1 MSASTTGE
9 TGQVPAATAGQVPAV
24 TTSTTTPPAA
34 STEQVNPETGKVYTE
49 AEVKALRAEAADYR
63 TKLRKLEQAEEAR
76 NLAALS
82 ETERLQK
89 TAADAEARAVAAES
103 RARTALANVA
113 LSSEAAALGLPVALA
128 VKLAGPDVAFDAD
141 GQPTN
146 VKALLTALV
155 KDYPQLVSQS
165 APNVTNPPR
174 GGASLPLDPKAL
186 PRLGMGG
193 LFKIG

>member
-24 TTSTTTPPAA
+24 TTSTTPPAA
-34 STEQVNPETGKVYTE
+34 TTEQVNPDTGKVYTE

-89 TAADAEARAVAAES
+89 TAADAEARAQAAES

-113 LSSEAAALGLPVALA
+113 LTSEAAALGLPPALA
-128 VKLAGPDVAFDAD
+128 VKLAGPDVVFDEA

-146 VKALLTALV
+146 VKQLLAALV
-155 KDYPQLVSQS
+155 KDYPQLVTTST
-165 APNVTNPPR
+165 ATNTTNPPR
-174 GGASLPLDPKAL
+174 GGAGTVADPKAM

-193 LFKIG
+193 LFKTG